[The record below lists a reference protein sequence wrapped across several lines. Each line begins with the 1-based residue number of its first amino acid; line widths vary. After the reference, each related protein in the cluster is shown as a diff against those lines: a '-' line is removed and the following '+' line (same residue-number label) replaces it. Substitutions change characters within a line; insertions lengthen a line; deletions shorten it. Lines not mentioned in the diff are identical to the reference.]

1 MVWMN
6 FSILSTNYQTN
17 GWFDI
22 NSNKM
27 LNAENKMLN
36 ISFSAIGKLK

>member
-1 MVWMN
+1 MN

-27 LNAENKMLN
+27 LNAEKIGFL
-36 ISFSAIGKLK
+36 AIGKLK